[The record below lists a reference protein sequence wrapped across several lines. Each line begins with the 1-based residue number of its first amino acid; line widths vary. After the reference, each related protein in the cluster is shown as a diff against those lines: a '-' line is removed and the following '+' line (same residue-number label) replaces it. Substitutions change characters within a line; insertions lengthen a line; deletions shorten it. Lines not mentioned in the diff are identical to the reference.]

1 MKILGLLL
9 IGLLFALYMAF
20 TLALCLYATRTD
32 PRPILRLPGVW
43 VCMAVWAGGFVA
55 AAVKFTS

>member
-1 MKILGLLL
+1 MKFLGLVL
-9 IGLLFALYMAF
+9 IGLLFALYMAG

-32 PRPILRLPGVW
+32 PRPILKLPGVW
-43 VCMAVWAGGFVA
+43 ACMAFWAAGFVA